1 MCLRVDNT
9 QNVRGEDMDEDVIR
23 EVLGEHLVSELRA
36 IHELVSVVPDMNE
49 RLGRVEVEL
58 AEVKAIVNVH
68 TDILTG
74 HSATLASH
82 SAILASHS
90 AILASHSAILD
101 QHTATLADH
110 SAILANHGEDL
121 ADIKLA
127 VSDLAA
133 ASHSH

>member
-90 AILASHSAILD
+90 AILD